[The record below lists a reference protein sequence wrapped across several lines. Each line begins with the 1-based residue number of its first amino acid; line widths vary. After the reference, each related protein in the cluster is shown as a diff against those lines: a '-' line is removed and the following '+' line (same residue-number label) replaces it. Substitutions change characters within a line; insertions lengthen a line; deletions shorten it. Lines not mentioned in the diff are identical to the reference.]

1 MLVVDINLIIGPLC
15 SNPKWAKAK
24 GTHMSLFLSSWLSS
38 SRHQLHEKKERGEE
52 QETSGSM
59 KFCPTIT
66 IKLLGGGLGLNNGLG
81 NLVGSLAS

>member
-1 MLVVDINLIIGPLC
+1 
-15 SNPKWAKAK
+15 
-24 GTHMSLFLSSWLSS
+24 
-38 SRHQLHEKKERGEE
+38 LHEKKERGEE